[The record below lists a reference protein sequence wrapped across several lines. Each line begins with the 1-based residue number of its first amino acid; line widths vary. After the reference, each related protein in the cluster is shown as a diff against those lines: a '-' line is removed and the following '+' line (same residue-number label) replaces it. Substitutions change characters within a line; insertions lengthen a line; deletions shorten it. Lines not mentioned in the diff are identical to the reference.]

1 MIRKNYI
8 IFLLSLTIAKFAV
21 ANVAMPGI
29 WSAGHG
35 STLTPLFAKDS
46 AAIRWIQMNKELI
59 VIDLYKNYAVVKGT
73 YWFLNKSQYTQQIR
87 TGYPING
94 EFSAT
99 IEDMVSFEDLLYL
112 KVEVGGKKVI
122 HYNLADIY
130 DSSQTTLASN
140 QVLKA
145 ANNWYVWDM
154 TFEPGTL
161 TKVEVYFIVK
171 TPAVLI
177 QGYGRKEANAFEY
190 ILQTG
195 ANWSGN
201 IMNGQIIINLKDGL
215 KVTDINGILP
225 SKRVYYLRDQL
236 YYSFENL
243 RPSPADDLIIWY
255 QGTNDSISINLDT
268 SQLYKSINTTDT
280 AILHTTNLSLIER
293 DNFDTPIPDWGYF
306 IISFIVLVVG
316 IFITLLVIIIKL
328 IKKKLKI

>member
-112 KVEVGGKKVI
+112 KVEVGGKKVT

-154 TFEPGTL
+154 TFEPGKL

-215 KVTDINGILP
+215 KVSDINGILP
-225 SKRVYYLRDQL
+225 SKRVYFLRDQL

-306 IISFIVLVVG
+306 IIGFIVLVVG

>member
-1 MIRKNYI
+1 MIRKSYI
-8 IFLLSLTIAKFAV
+8 LFLLSLTIVKFAL

-35 STLTPLFAKDS
+35 STLTLLFAKDS

-73 YWFLNKSQYTQQIR
+73 YWFLNKSQYSQQIT

-112 KVEVGGKKVI
+112 KVEVGGKKVT

-130 DSSQTTLASN
+130 DSSQTTIASN
-140 QVLKA
+140 QLLKA

-161 TKVEVYFIVK
+161 TKVEVYFVVK

-177 QGYGRKEANAFEY
+177 QGYGRKEATPFEY

-215 KVTDINGILP
+215 KVSDINGILP

-243 RPSPADDLIIWY
+243 RPSPSDDLIIWY
-255 QGTNDSISINLDT
+255 QGNKDSISLNLDT
-268 SQLYKSINTTDT
+268 FQLYKSINNTDT
-280 AILHTTNLSLIER
+280 AILNATNLALL
-293 DNFDTPIPDWGYF
+293 DKDDFDTSTPDWGYF
-306 IISFIVLVVG
+306 ILGFIVLVVG
-316 IFITLLVIIIKL
+316 VLITLLVIIIKF

>member
-1 MIRKNYI
+1 MIKKNYI
-8 IFLLSLTIAKFAV
+8 LFLLSLTIAKFAV

-112 KVEVGGKKVI
+112 KVEVGGKKVT

-161 TKVEVYFIVK
+161 TKVVVYFVVK

-201 IMNGQIIINLKDGL
+201 IMNGQIIINLKDDI
-215 KVTDINGILP
+215 KVSDINGILP

-255 QGTNDSISINLDT
+255 QGANDSISLNLDT
-268 SQLYKSINTTDT
+268 SQLYKSIDATDT
-280 AILHTTNLSLIER
+280 AILHNSNLALIER
-293 DNFDTPIPDWGYF
+293 DNFGTSIPSWGYF
-306 IISFIVLVVG
+306 IIGFIV
-316 IFITLLVIIIKL
+316 FIIGLIITSLLIIVKFIR
-328 IKKKLKI
+328 KK

>member
-8 IFLLSLTIAKFAV
+8 LYFLLLTIAKFAM
-21 ANVAMPGI
+21 ANVAIPGI

-59 VIDLYKNYAVVKGT
+59 VIDLYKNFAVVKGT
-73 YWFLNKSQYTQQIR
+73 YWFLNKSQLAQQIR

-112 KVEVGGKKVI
+112 KVEVGGKKVT
-122 HYNLADIY
+122 HYNLIDIY

-140 QVLKA
+140 QVLQA

-154 TFEPGTL
+154 TFEPGIL
-161 TKVEVYFIVK
+161 TKVEVYFVVK
-171 TPAVLI
+171 TPAVLT

-215 KVTDINGILP
+215 KVSDINGILP
-225 SKRVYYLRDQL
+225 SKRVYYLKDQL

-243 RPSPADDLIIWY
+243 RPTPADDLIIWY
-255 QGTNDSISINLDT
+255 QGNKDSISLNLDT
-268 SQLYKSINTTDT
+268 SQLYKSINNTDT
-280 AILHTTNLSLIER
+280 AILHARNLSLIER
-293 DNFDTPIPDWGYF
+293 DDFGTSIPDWGYF
-306 IISFIVLVVG
+306 IIGFIVFVVG
-316 IFITLLVIIIKL
+316 IFVTLLIIIFKF
-328 IKKKLKI
+328 IKKKLTN

>member
-306 IISFIVLVVG
+306 IIGFIVLVVG

-328 IKKKLKI
+328 IKKKIKI

>member
-1 MIRKNYI
+1 MIRRNYI
-8 IFLLSLTIAKFAV
+8 LFLLSLTIAKFAV

-35 STLTPLFAKDS
+35 STLIPLFAKDS

-73 YWFLNKSQYTQQIR
+73 YWFLNKSQYAQHIR

-99 IEDMVSFEDLLYL
+99 IQDMVSFKDLLYL
-112 KVEVGGKKVI
+112 KVEVGGKKVT

-130 DSSQTTLASN
+130 DSAQTTLASN
-140 QVLKA
+140 QVLNA

-154 TFEPGTL
+154 TFEPGAL
-161 TKVEVYFIVK
+161 TKVEVYFVVK

-177 QGYGRKEANAFEY
+177 QGYGRKKANAFEY

-215 KVTDINGILP
+215 KVSDINGILP

-236 YYSFENL
+236 CYSFENL

-293 DNFDTPIPDWGYF
+293 DNFDTPIPDGGYL
-306 IISFIVLVVG
+306 IIGFIVVVVG
-316 IFITLLVIIIKL
+316 IFITLLVVIIKL
-328 IKKKLKI
+328 IKKKIKI